1 MKRYVVSLSTLALCL
16 ALPSLVHAQ
25 ATRTWVSGVGD
36 DANPCSRTAPCK
48 TFAGAISKTAAGGE
62 ISALD
67 PAGYG
72 AVTITKAITLSGD
85 GTLASILATGA
96 TGIIV
101 NAGVNDTVI
110 IRNVSISG
118 AANPSSLNGIR
129 FLAGG
134 SLIVENATIEGF
146 PNGMGI
152 DMYST
157 GNLSVRNLRIM
168 NVAAGLRVLGNG
180 RASLTDASILETNIG
195 ITTYTGSTTISRSI
209 VANNAWFGLVAEG
222 GTLNAEEVVLTGNNV
237 AVQSQTG
244 AIFRI
249 SNSSLFNNFTSFGC
263 GGGTLASAANNR
275 VGGNAGGS
283 APCAP
288 NAGIPLQ

>member
-1 MKRYVVSLSTLALCL
+1 MKRSVVLALASLSLL
-16 ALPSLVHAQ
+16 LPSLAQAQ

-62 ISALD
+62 ISTLD

-72 AVTITKAITLSGD
+72 AVTITKSITLSGD
-85 GTLASILATGA
+85 GTLASILATGT

-101 NAGVNDTVI
+101 NAGVGDTVI
-110 IRNVSISG
+110 VRNVSISG
-118 AANPSSLNGIR
+118 GGNAGSLRGIR
-129 FLAGG
+129 YLAGG
-134 SLIVENATIEGF
+134 SLIVENSTIEGF
-146 PNGMGI
+146 PTGMGI
-152 DMYST
+152 DMEAT
-157 GNLSVRNLRIM
+157 GNLSVRNSRIM
-168 NVAAGLRVLGNG
+168 NVSAGLRMLGNG
-180 RASLTDASILETNIG
+180 RAALTDVSIVETNIG
-195 ITTYTGSTTISRSI
+195 ITTYTGNTTISRS
-209 VANNAWFGLVAEG
+209 VVSNNAWFGLIAEG
-222 GTLNAEEVVLTGNNV
+222 GTLNAEEVMLTGNNV
-237 AVQSQTG
+237 AVQSQAG

-275 VGGNAGGS
+275 VAGNAGGS

-288 NAGIPLQ
+288 NAGITLQ